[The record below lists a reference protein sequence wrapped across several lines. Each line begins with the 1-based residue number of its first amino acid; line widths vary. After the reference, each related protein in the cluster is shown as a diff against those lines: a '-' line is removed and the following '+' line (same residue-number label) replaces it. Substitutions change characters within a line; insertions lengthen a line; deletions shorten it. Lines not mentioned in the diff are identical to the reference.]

1 MAEGLWPEES
11 RVAAGLA
18 ANAVTME
25 LVTMLQSRG
34 VLADADAFAV
44 MTGAIESL
52 RRMAQ
57 EQPHQYGTVWDAAQ
71 QLVLQQAARFNGGGV
86 WATAFVGPRTSGAA
100 HGCFFRGLAAVT
112 IASSPETKGMP
123 HLLGE

>member
-1 MAEGLWPEES
+1 MAEGLSPEES

-18 ANAVTME
+18 ANAVIME
-25 LVTMLQSRG
+25 LVAMLQSRG

-57 EQPHQYGTVWDAAQ
+57 EQPHPVWDAAQ
-71 QLVLQQAARFNGGGV
+71 QLVLQQAARFNG
-86 WATAFVGPRTSGAA
+86 AASGKPP
-100 HGCFFRGLAAVT
+100 
-112 IASSPETKGMP
+112 S
-123 HLLGE
+123 

>member
-57 EQPHQYGTVWDAAQ
+57 EQPHPVWDSMGRSAA
-71 QLVLQQAARFNGGGV
+71 A
-86 WATAFVGPRTSGAA
+86 
-100 HGCFFRGLAAVT
+100 GLAAGSA
-112 IASSPETKGMP
+112 IQWGRC
-123 HLLGE
+123 LGNRLRRPPGVRRRSWLFLPWSRRCDYCFFARD